1 MPQIIALNQRPETLL
16 AYRQLHAKLQ
26 TSPEGAVLNFLLAL
40 HLYRLK
46 PVIGLAA
53 LTLAVH
59 SQRLQP
65 GKEGF
70 DNLQLSRNDQV
81 SIAMQLKLSP
91 AIPDSYILGSGP
103 ENQYQIPPPPYRT
116 RFSIPKLSGDPLT
129 GAIRIAITCSG
140 AATQREVLCRIEKTR
155 FWRVDEWSALLIPV
169 KTP

>member
-1 MPQIIALNQRPETLL
+1 MSHIIALNHRPETLL
-16 AYRQLHAKLQ
+16 TYRQLHAKLQ

-46 PVIGLAA
+46 SVSGLSA

-59 SQRLQP
+59 SLRLQP

-70 DNLQLSRNDQV
+70 ENLQLSRNDQV
-81 SIAMQLKLSP
+81 SIATQLKLSP
-91 AIPDSYILGSGP
+91 AIPDAYILGCGP
-103 ENQYQIPPPPYRT
+103 ENQYRIPPSPFRT

-129 GAIRIAITCSG
+129 GTIRIAITCSG

-155 FWRVDEWSALLIPV
+155 FWRVDEWSALMIPV